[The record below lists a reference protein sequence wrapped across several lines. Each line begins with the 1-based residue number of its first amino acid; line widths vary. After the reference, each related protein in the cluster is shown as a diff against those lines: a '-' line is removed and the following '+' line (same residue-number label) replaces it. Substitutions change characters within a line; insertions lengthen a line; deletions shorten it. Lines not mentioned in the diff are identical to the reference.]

1 LSGYAGSK
9 DRASDFGF
17 LATPARYHALVN
29 DQPMEVHKHLQCMEI
44 WGGNRFV
51 ETSVE
56 LPGLDA
62 WVYSRPHG
70 GAEGGGDVHYVSSCA
85 AGMIA
90 RVLVADVAG
99 HGAKV
104 SETAQRLRR
113 LMRRHVNDHDQ
124 VRLMRSLN
132 REFASV
138 SVAGRFA
145 TAVAFTYDATTS
157 KLIVSNAGHP
167 PPLWYRVGRGTWDF
181 LQRDATQGAGEC
193 VPLDVPFGIDDSVEY
208 GRFEVTL
215 QLGDVVV
222 AYTDS
227 LPEARLD
234 ERRMLGNDGL
244 LRLASDLPPDCKPQR
259 LVLELLAGV
268 TRGAGGVLE
277 DDVTVLAFSANG
289 HRRRI
294 PLHDK
299 LLAPLRYLRG
309 VAGALVS

>member
-1 LSGYAGSK
+1 
-9 DRASDFGF
+9 
-17 LATPARYHALVN
+17 
-29 DQPMEVHKHLQCMEI
+29 MEI

-51 ETSVE
+51 ESSVE

-70 GAEGGGDVHYVSSCA
+70 GDEGGGDVHYVSSCA

-104 SETAQRLRR
+104 SETAERLRR

-132 REFASV
+132 REFATV

-145 TAVAFTYDATTS
+145 TAVAFTFDATTDR
-157 KLIVSNAGHP
+157 LILSNAGHP
-167 PPLWYRVGRGTWDF
+167 PPLWYRAGRGGWAF
-181 LQRDATQGAGEC
+181 LAPDDRPGAGDAGP
-193 VPLDVPFGIDDSVEY
+193 VDVPWGIDDAVNY
-208 GRFEVTL
+208 NRFEVKL
-215 QLGDVVV
+215 EPGDAVVV
-222 AYTDS
+222 YTDS

-234 ERRMLGNDGL
+234 ETAMVGADGL
-244 LRLASDLPPDCKPQR
+244 LRAVSDLGPAPDPRR
-259 LVLELLAGV
+259 LVPELLARVSRETG
-268 TRGAGGVLE
+268 REFE
-277 DDVTVLAFSANG
+277 DDVTVLAFSPNG
-289 HRRRI
+289 HRRHI

-309 VAGALVS
+309 VATSFTS

>member
-1 LSGYAGSK
+1 MT
-9 DRASDFGF
+9 RAV
-17 LATPARYHALVN
+17 AP
-29 DQPMEVHKHLQCMEI
+29 PEPPHKHLQCMEI

-85 AGMIA
+85 AGMIT

-99 HGAKV
+99 HGWKV
-104 SETAQRLRR
+104 SETAERLRR

-132 REFASV
+132 REFATV

-145 TAVAFTYDATTS
+145 TAVAFTYESTTCR
-157 KLIVSNAGHP
+157 LIVSNAGHP
-167 PPLWYRVGRGTWDF
+167 PPLWYRAARATWGF
-181 LQRDATQGAGEC
+181 LQRGAALPAAPDGT
-193 VPLDVPFGIDDSVEY
+193 PADVPFGIDDSVEY
-208 GRFEVTL
+208 GRFEVAL
-215 QLGDVVV
+215 EPGDTVV

-227 LPEARLD
+227 LPEARL
-234 ERRMLGNDGL
+234 EGRGMLGNDGL
-244 LRLASDLPPDCKPQR
+244 LRLAAGLGPELKPQHFVPR
-259 LVLELLAGV
+259 LLDAV
-268 TRGAGGVLE
+268 TRQARGTLE

-289 HRRRI
+289 RRRRI

-299 LLAPLRYLRG
+299 LMAPFRYIRG
-309 VAGALVS
+309 LPGSLLS

>member
-1 LSGYAGSK
+1 MT
-9 DRASDFGF
+9 RAAATSDS
-17 LATPARYHALVN
+17 T
-29 DQPMEVHKHLQCMEI
+29 HKHLQCMEI

-62 WVYSRPHG
+62 WVFSRPHG
-70 GAEGGGDVHYVSSCA
+70 GDEGGGDVHYVSSCA

-104 SETAQRLRR
+104 SETADRLRR

-132 REFASV
+132 REFATV

-145 TAVAFTYDATTS
+145 TAVAFTYDSTRGR
-157 KLIVSNAGHP
+157 LIVSNAGHP
-167 PPLWYRVGRGTWDF
+167 PPLWYRARRGSWGY
-181 LQRDATQGAGEC
+181 LQRAAAATNSADGA
-193 VPLDVPFGIDDSVEY
+193 PADVPFGIDDSVEY
-208 GRFEVTL
+208 GRFEVKL
-215 QLGDVVV
+215 EQGDAVVV
-222 AYTDS
+222 YTDS

-234 ERRMLGNDGL
+234 ERRMLGGDGL
-244 LRLASDLPPDCKPQR
+244 LQLAGELQPPLSPQR
-259 LVLELLAGV
+259 LVPELLGRVTQLAGE
-268 TRGAGGVLE
+268 TFE
-277 DDVTVLAFSANG
+277 DDVTVLAFSPNG
-289 HRRRI
+289 RRRRI

-299 LLAPLRYLRG
+299 LMAPLRYLRG
-309 VAGALVS
+309 AAGNLVS

>member
-1 LSGYAGSK
+1 
-9 DRASDFGF
+9 
-17 LATPARYHALVN
+17 
-29 DQPMEVHKHLQCMEI
+29 MEI

-51 ETSVE
+51 ETGVE

-104 SETAQRLRR
+104 SDTAQRLRR

-124 VRLMRSLN
+124 IRLMRSLN
-132 REFASV
+132 REFAAV

-145 TAVAFTYDATTS
+145 TAVAFTYESTTGR
-157 KLIVSNAGHP
+157 LIVSNAGHP
-167 PPLWYRVGRGTWDF
+167 PPLWYRAAKGAWGF
-181 LQRDATQGAGEC
+181 LQRGAA
-193 VPLDVPFGIDDSVEY
+193 VPGCDDGAPADVPFGIDDTVEY
-208 GRFEVTL
+208 SRFEVKL
-215 QLGDVVV
+215 EAGDAVVV
-222 AYTDS
+222 YTDS

-244 LRLASDLPPDCKPQR
+244 LGLASGLCPDLKPQHF
-259 LVLELLAGV
+259 VPKLLAAV
-268 TRGAGGVLE
+268 TGQARGALD
-277 DDVTVLAFSANG
+277 DDVTVLAFCANG
-289 HRRRI
+289 RRRRI

-299 LLAPLRYLRG
+299 LMAPFRYLYG
-309 VAGALVS
+309 LPASLLS